1 MHNDFAQ
8 RQRYLNSQSDNFS
21 QQINILEED
30 MLKELNDA
38 RNRIVVLE
46 QTQKNDVERINETYH
61 KKIEVSNEES
71 VKRELEL
78 KHTINTQLSQIE
90 TNKSINDE
98 RIKTKNDLKNE
109 ITNCTKKEFDL
120 QEQIQVLESELINLR
135 MNKLHKERVHQE
147 TLNKYK
153 TKKQDLILK

>member
-1 MHNDFAQ
+1 
-8 RQRYLNSQSDNFS
+8 
-21 QQINILEED
+21 

-46 QTQKNDVERINETYH
+46 QTQKNDVDRINESYH
-61 KKIEVSNEES
+61 KKIEFNNEES

-90 TNKSINDE
+90 TNKSINEE

-109 ITNCTKKEFDL
+109 ITNNAKKERDL
-120 QEQIQVLESELINLR
+120 QEQIKVLESELINLR
-135 MNKLHKERVHQE
+135 MNKLKKEKEHQE
-147 TLNKYK
+147 KLNEYK
-153 TKKQDLILK
+153 TKKQQLIFD